1 MPGASIIPI
10 GPKCK
15 HRPEGDLNFIN
26 HLPFL
31 PPPAHH
37 YQPMRLSWLVAVVTA
52 WLTLYSYNAGKAY
65 LELASHQ
72 VVKLDFDVLGK
83 FAKSSSYNTG
93 DTIKPIA
100 AAPANGT
107 YFVLGDA
114 LHALYGDDDGMLA
127 VARYHDDSDEWD
139 VIDGID
145 TSHISDTRYFANCS
159 VLTVPDDNQTTYIY
173 GGDVP
178 KQGVL
183 SRLLSLDLQDLKFS
197 NISTATQPQPFLGAA
212 QVLAPNP
219 QTNLVIGG
227 ELAQGWLNMFQ
238 IATWDF
244 QAGWLFRQV
253 EPLDTSIELRRGALA
268 LPVFGKVDPRN
279 VLTDLKVLQVV
290 LIGGD
295 IANRPASPSVAR
307 LQLDQNLWQWHL
319 YPTDILGF
327 VGAAT
332 IFNTLVTVNSTKLGL
347 KLQLYDAI
355 SLELVSSVKEN
366 FRDKLDEA
374 SKAQKKVL
382 TQTKAILGTVVPI
395 AALLLLGIAGMVI
408 YRHHRKQ
415 KDAQKLETDVDSYN
429 FDYYEKPENP
439 FVLLRHLTQLTLD
452 DGNDDA
458 LFSLWMRKRQQ
469 YEALQQGHGQNGK
482 LRNLYL
488 ASNDT
493 LGGSDDETELLT
505 KPGPAIIHK
514 PPRPLRKLF
523 LFVELKPDVLN
534 RKQLTGP
541 SKELLQSDDYVDAQV
556 LVSSKRRLVLRVM
569 NPDDASDVASASRLS
584 YVPEVDLSEDS
595 AELLLATLVVDDES
609 GTPITSSKSIRQR
622 IPLGRP
628 LDDDN

>member
-1 MPGASIIPI
+1 
-10 GPKCK
+10 
-15 HRPEGDLNFIN
+15 
-26 HLPFL
+26 
-31 PPPAHH
+31 
-37 YQPMRLSWLVAVVTA
+37 MRLPWLLAVATA

-65 LELASHQ
+65 LELTSHE

-83 FAKSSSYNTG
+83 FEKDSSYNTG
-93 DTIKPIA
+93 DAIKPIA
-100 AAPANGT
+100 QAPANGT

-114 LHALYGDDDGMLA
+114 LHTLYGDTDGMLA
-127 VARYHDDSDEWD
+127 VARYDDNNDEWS
-139 VIDGID
+139 VIKDID
-145 TSHISDTRYFANCS
+145 ASHISDTRYFANCS
-159 VLTVPDDNQTTYIY
+159 VLTVPSDNQTTYIY
-173 GGDVP
+173 GGDIP
-178 KQGVL
+178 NSGVL
-183 SRLLSLDLQDLKFS
+183 DRLLSLDFQDLKFS

-227 ELAQGWLNMFQ
+227 ELTQGWLNMYQ

-244 QAGWLFRQV
+244 LAGWLFRQV
-253 EPLDTSIELRRGALA
+253 ELLNSTIELRRGALA

-279 VLTDLKVLQVV
+279 VLTDLQILQVV
-290 LIGGD
+290 LLGGD
-295 IANRPASPSVAR
+295 IANRPAKPSVAR
-307 LQLDQNLWQWHL
+307 LQLDQNLWQWNT
-319 YPTDILGF
+319 YDEDILEF

-332 IFNTLVTVNSTKLGL
+332 IFNTLVTVNDTALGYKLH
-347 KLQLYDAI
+347 LYDAV
-355 SLELVSSVKEN
+355 SLKLVSSVKDN
-366 FRDKLDEA
+366 FRDKVDDA

-395 AALLLLGIAGMVI
+395 AALLLMGIAGMVI
-408 YRHHRKQ
+408 YRHHRKH
-415 KDAQKLETDVDSYN
+415 KDSQKLENDVDSYD
-429 FDYYEKPENP
+429 FDYYDKPENP
-439 FVLLRHLTQLTLD
+439 FILERHLTQLTLGE
-452 DGNDDA
+452 GNDDA

-469 YEALQQGHGQNGK
+469 YEALQQGQNQNGK

-493 LGGSDDETELLT
+493 LGASDDEAELLT
-505 KPGPAIIHK
+505 KPSPAIIHK

-523 LFVELKPDVLN
+523 LFVESKPDVLN

-569 NPDDASDVASASRLS
+569 NPDDASDVNSASKLS
-584 YVPEVDLSEDS
+584 YVPEIDLSEE
-595 AELLLATLVVDDES
+595 ELLLTALVVDDES
-609 GTPITSSKSIRQR
+609 TFSKTPFKSIRQR